1 MERKTTIE
9 RKTKETEIVIRIL
22 LDGRG
27 LCSIST
33 GVGFL
38 DHMLELFARFSHID
52 IDMKA
57 TGDLQVD
64 THHLIEDT
72 GICLGQALKKALGDK
87 KGIKR
92 CGCSCLPMDEV
103 LVNTC
108 LDISGRPFLVFNVP
122 IVKGREG
129 SFEVEDTREFLR
141 GWVVHSGITLHV
153 NLAYG
158 DNLHHINEAIFKS
171 LGIAL
176 KQAIKI
182 QGAELPST
190 KGIID

>member
-1 MERKTTIE
+1 MRTARIE
-9 RKTKETEIVIRIL
+9 RSTGETEIRIAL
-22 LDGRG
+22 NLDAAEDV
-27 LCSIST
+27 SIQ
-33 GVGFL
+33 VPNGFFR
-38 DHMLELFARFSHID
+38 HMLELFSFHGRFSCECD
-52 IDMKA
+52 VR
-57 TGDLQVD
+57 GDTDVD
-64 THHLIEDT
+64 LHHTVEDT
-72 GICLGQALKKALGDK
+72 AICLGQAFRTALGDK

-129 SFEVEDTREFLR
+129 SFEVEDTRELLR
-141 GWVVHSGITLHV
+141 GLVVHSGITLHV